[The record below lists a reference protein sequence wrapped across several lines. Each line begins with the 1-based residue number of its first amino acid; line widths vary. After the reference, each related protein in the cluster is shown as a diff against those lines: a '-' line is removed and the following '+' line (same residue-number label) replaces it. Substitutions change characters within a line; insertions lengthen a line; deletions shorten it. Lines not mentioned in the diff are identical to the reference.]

1 MRRITV
7 AGAAFLCALAT
18 AAPAA
23 AAKLELYLTK
33 SAAHHTQIYPRK
45 PGPWIHGQTIGYWG
59 KFTSP
64 GTQGGSYRATCM
76 WLANTQ
82 WPTNPK
88 QDDRLSCTI
97 VIAFE
102 DRPPGVQNRDVSGV
116 VLQGLVKRPI
126 GGKQLFERPTARKL
140 VVTGG
145 TGTYAGAY
153 GYADLSLEW
162 IIVVHYGLLQV
173 PL

>member
-1 MRRITV
+1 MRRISQICSV
-7 AGAAFLCALAT
+7 PRSLCALAT
-18 AAPAA
+18 GAPAA

-33 SAAHHTQIYPRK
+33 SRRTTHRYIRRK

-59 KFTSP
+59 SSRTPATSREEAIE
-64 GTQGGSYRATCM
+64 QHAL

-116 VLQGLVKRPI
+116 VLQGL
-126 GGKQLFERPTARKL
+126 G
-140 VVTGG
+140 
-145 TGTYAGAY
+145 
-153 GYADLSLEW
+153 
-162 IIVVHYGLLQV
+162 
-173 PL
+173 